1 MQIVAILSFPH
12 DLGESL
18 RIAQRVYKTGHEV
31 LNLDLIHCHEA
42 IIHRTAQSWE
52 QTYTR
57 LCKLADAVIVFR
69 GLEQANPLTAELM
82 QENIPVFLSFE
93 EWLTTLSD

>member
-1 MQIVAILSFPH
+1 MQTVAVISFPH

-31 LNLDLIHCHEA
+31 LNLDLIHFHEA

-52 QTYTR
+52 QTYER
-57 LCKLADAVIVFR
+57 LTQFCDAVILFR
-69 GLEQANPLTAELM
+69 GLEQANTLTALLM

-93 EWLTTLSD
+93 EWFATLSD